1 MSHLAERVSPSFNVA
16 DEVRA
21 FYERFPYPPPI
32 DDLEKYRRDWQGS
45 ATATRRVSSVL
56 ARARLSRRSID
67 PHRRLRNEHALR
79 WPAAQVTGID
89 CSATSV
95 RHTERLKKKYE
106 MRNLQVHE
114 LEIEDVRD
122 LGMSFDQVV
131 CTGVLHHLSDPV
143 RALNALRTVL
153 NPGGAMQLM
162 VYAPYGRAGI
172 YMLQE
177 FCRQLDIE
185 AKGTEIR
192 DLIGALRMLPAGHP
206 LQGLLSKAQDFRNES
221 ALADALLHPQDRAYS
236 VPQFFELIAKGGLRF
251 GRWMK
256 QAPYS
261 VHCGV
266 MTKIPQSSRI
276 ARLPPYSVGDTHPR
290 QHAEPSSRD

>member
-32 DDLEKYRRDWQGS
+32 DDLEKYRRDWQGPQ
-45 ATATRRVSSVL
+45 RR
-56 ARARLSRRSID
+56 RAEFHLYWPGRAYREDQSI
-67 PHRRLRNEHALR
+67 LIAGCGTSQAAKHALR

-153 NPGGAMQLM
+153 NPGGAMQTDGLCA
-162 VYAPYGRAGI
+162 VREGRDLYAARVLPTIGYRSKGHRNSGSHRRTSHVACGTSVAGI
-172 YMLQE
+172 A
-177 FCRQLDIE
+177 IE
-185 AKGTEIR
+185 GT
-192 DLIGALRMLPAGHP
+192 
-206 LQGLLSKAQDFRNES
+206 GLSE
-221 ALADALLHPQDRAYS
+221 
-236 VPQFFELIAKGGLRF
+236 
-251 GRWMK
+251 
-256 QAPYS
+256 
-261 VHCGV
+261 
-266 MTKIPQSSRI
+266 
-276 ARLPPYSVGDTHPR
+276 
-290 QHAEPSSRD
+290 